1 MENNVEKPNK
11 EDVPIYKVLKQIKE
25 GILEAK
31 DLSKEM
37 RQECVEVLYL
47 EGHNIATIAQLLDR
61 STKTIKRDL
70 EDIWQKNSKNP
81 TFVVALAFIAELVG
95 KSKAQQAHLMRM
107 SRSNEGTI
115 QERSQAEYLAWKI
128 QSETVERL
136 QSLGYLPTAAQK
148 IQGDIYHHQDTDDGK
163 TLEQL
168 EEELSLL
175 ERLASDNGILD
186 DAVKAKIKSLQLKI
200 EQAEITQQI
209 TGLAKEQNNRI
220 QDKEQEDSNVK
231 QNE

>member
-11 EDVPIYKVLKQIKE
+11 EEVPIYKVLKQIKE

-47 EGHNIATIAQLLDR
+47 EGHNVATIAQLLDR
-61 STKTIKRDL
+61 SIKTIKRDL

-81 TFVVALAFIAELVG
+81 TFVVALALIAELVG

-148 IQGDIYHHQDTDDGK
+148 IQGDIYHHQETDDCK

-168 EEELSLL
+168 KEELSLL

-186 DAVKAKIKSLQLKI
+186 DAAKAKIKSLQLKI
-200 EQAEITQQI
+200 EQAEIAQQI